1 MKAIFDMRK
10 IPVLVLLC
18 SLAASSSIFA
28 KTPPTSAE
36 QLRSEIETALKAD
49 DMRTAERKI
58 FSLFNWD
65 GVPENDKGM
74 IRGVYIWDLFSE
86 HHNLQVTNVTSVQL
100 APLSTNLLA
109 MVSGEKNDGQ
119 WDNGRRVKFKIP
131 ALGEIDVTTPTG
143 QTIRLPYG
151 EKDGVFYLVALI
163 AYQAPGQSL
172 RVQVLGRSTYMGSW
186 TYVLGNKEFT
196 VNISDRT
203 NQFRVC
209 WGDYIKSCSVQKTS
223 DGGVMD
229 VDIAEGGKYVFQA
242 HNIETKSLITYD
254 SPTPAKPLRKQDDEA
269 YKSNELPVAASV
281 RMGDDCVLVLASHAK
296 EILSLTV
303 TAINWTSNKTN
314 TCQLDLAGGET
325 KAVDLLAGWI
335 FTPDDRV
342 QFKVENP
349 KYAPAYL
356 WITYDH
362 TPIRKIAEQP
372 QEIIFQSFGQ
382 TKNDLEKSR
391 DAQVLSDFWRDG
403 RLKDEIKEPLVQ
415 EHYEFVLQQRNM
427 SGTGIS
433 ALEMRS
439 SQTFPFPDV
448 QTSFTPLLFVNDKA
462 KSPDE
467 AATSV
472 TNRTTLY
479 VNGKVASPEQQAA
492 WEARNGPVT
501 RITHQNKP
509 PLFKPRT
516 WAMNETVPIVAMFGG
531 NIGGDFKNGDVLQC
545 KMDLEQS
552 VNGHCW
558 KTSLR
563 SNKIVLQGLRN

>member
-1 MKAIFDMRK
+1 MKAKFDMRN

-18 SLAASSSIFA
+18 GLVTSTSIFA

-36 QLRSEIETALKAD
+36 QLRSELETALKAKDIRAD
-49 DMRTAERKI
+49 DTRAVI
-58 FSLFNWD
+58 SLFNWD
-65 GVPENDKGM
+65 GVSDDDKGM
-74 IRGVYIWDLFSE
+74 TLTLIGDLLSE
-86 HHNLQVTNVTSVQL
+86 QHTLLATNVISVQL
-100 APLSTNLLA
+100 SPLSTNLQA
-109 MVSGEKNDGQ
+109 MLIDDRNDWQG
-119 WDNGRRVKFKIP
+119 DNGRRVKFSIP
-131 ALGEIDVTTPTG
+131 ALGEFDVSTPTG
-143 QTIRLPYG
+143 EKIRLPYG
-151 EKDGVFYLVALI
+151 KKGGSFYLVALI
-163 AYQAPGQSL
+163 TYQAPGQSL
-172 RVQVLGRSTYMGSW
+172 RVRVLGRSTYKGSW
-186 TYVLGNKEFT
+186 VYVVGDKEFT

-203 NQFRVC
+203 NQFRAS
-209 WGDYIKSCSVQKTS
+209 WGDYIKSCTIQKTS
-223 DGGVMD
+223 DGGIMD
-229 VDIAEGGKYVFQA
+229 VDITENGKNVFQA
-242 HNIETKSLITYD
+242 HAIETKSLISYE
-254 SPTPAKPLRKQDDEA
+254 PLAQEKPLRKHDDEDA
-269 YKSNELPVAASV
+269 QSSNLPVNASV
-281 RMGDDCVLVLASHAK
+281 RMGDDCVLILASQAK

-303 TAINWTSNKTN
+303 TAINWTSHKTN
-314 TCQLDLAGGET
+314 TCQLNLAGGET

-372 QEIIFQSFGQ
+372 QEIILQSYGQ
-382 TKNDLEKSR
+382 TQNELEKSR
-391 DAQVLSDFWRDG
+391 DAQVLSDFWRNG

-427 SGTGIS
+427 TGTGIS

-467 AATSV
+467 AATPV
-472 TNRTTLY
+472 ANRTTLY

-501 RITHQNKP
+501 RITYQNKP

-531 NIGGDFKNGDVLQC
+531 NIGGNFSNGDVLQC
-545 KMDLEQS
+545 KIDLEQT
-552 VNGHCW
+552 VNGHYW
-558 KTSLR
+558 KTSLW

>member
-10 IPVLVLLC
+10 ISLLVLLC
-18 SLAASSSIFA
+18 GLATSTSVFA
-28 KTPPTSAE
+28 KAPPTSAE
-36 QLRSEIETALKAD
+36 QLRSELETALKAE

-65 GVPENDKGM
+65 GVSENDKGM
-74 IRGVYIWDLFSE
+74 THGVFIWDLFSE

-100 APLSTNLLA
+100 SPLSTNLLA
-109 MVSGEKNDGQ
+109 MVSAEKNDWQG
-119 WDNGRRVKFKIP
+119 DNGRRVKFSIP
-131 ALGEIDVTTPTG
+131 ALGEIDVTIPTG

-151 EKDGVFYLVALI
+151 EKDGAFYLAALI
-163 AYQAPGQSL
+163 AYQAPGQPL
-172 RVQVLGRSTYMGSW
+172 HVRVLGRSTYTGSW
-186 TYVLGNKEFT
+186 VYVIGDKEFT
-196 VNISDRT
+196 VHISDHT
-203 NQFRVC
+203 NQFRAS
-209 WGDYIKSCSVQKTS
+209 WGDYVKSCSVQKTS
-223 DGGVMD
+223 GDGTLD
-229 VDIAEGGKYVFQA
+229 VDITEGGKYVFQA
-242 HNIETKSLITYD
+242 HNIETKSLITYE
-254 SPTPAKPLRKQDDEA
+254 PAIPAKPLRKQDDEA
-269 YKSNELPVAASV
+269 DKSNELPVAASV
-281 RMGDDCVLVLASHAK
+281 RMGDNCVLVLKSDTSEK
-296 EILSLTV
+296 LSLTV

-314 TCQLDLAGGET
+314 SCQMDLAGGESKT
-325 KAVDLLAGWI
+325 VDLLAGWT

-342 QFKVENP
+342 QFKIENP

-382 TKNDLEKSR
+382 TKNELEKSR

-427 SGTGIS
+427 TGTGIS

-439 SQTFPFPDV
+439 RQTFPFPDV

-467 AATSV
+467 AATAV

-492 WEARNGPVT
+492 WEARNGPAT

-509 PLFKPRT
+509 PLFKSRT
-516 WAMNETVPIVAMFGG
+516 WAMNGTVPVVAMFGG

-545 KMDLEQS
+545 KTDLEQT
-552 VNGHCW
+552 VNGHHW
-558 KTSLR
+558 KTSLW
-563 SNKIVLQGLRN
+563 SNKIVLQGFGN